1 MEHLSWSLIV
11 KLNIFETVKK
21 QIQLEIQ
28 TSKLEKKKDLNK
40 KSLACRAVSVS
51 WGKNKPRNIT

>member
-1 MEHLSWSLIV
+1 MKSDRQT
-11 KLNIFETVKK
+11 KYFETVKK

-28 TSKLEKKKDLNK
+28 TSKLGKKKDLNK

>member
-1 MEHLSWSLIV
+1 MEHLSWKSDRQT
-11 KLNIFETVKK
+11 KYFETVKK

-51 WGKNKPRNIT
+51 WGENKPRNIT

>member
-1 MEHLSWSLIV
+1 MKSDRQT
-11 KLNIFETVKK
+11 KYFETVKK

-28 TSKLEKKKDLNK
+28 TSKLEKKKKDLNK

>member
-1 MEHLSWSLIV
+1 MKSDRQT
-11 KLNIFETVKK
+11 KYFETVKK

-28 TSKLEKKKDLNK
+28 TSKLEKKDLNK

-51 WGKNKPRNIT
+51 WGENKPRNIT